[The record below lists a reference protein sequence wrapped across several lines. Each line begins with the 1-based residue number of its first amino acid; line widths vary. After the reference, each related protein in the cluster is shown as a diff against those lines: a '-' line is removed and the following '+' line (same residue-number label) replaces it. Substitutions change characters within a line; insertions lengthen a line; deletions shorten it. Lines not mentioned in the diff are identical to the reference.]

1 MSSNSDVIAVLPIS
15 RMRYIERVLQS
26 LESQTLKPK
35 MLCVIVDKKLD
46 PAEDKRLKELLDK
59 LTMRVVIGKSPN
71 DQVGSGIEERRQN
84 ISNLHNS
91 FQDLIGHAMYGLKPE
106 EFFEYRWVFSFE
118 DDGVLPPNAIERLH
132 RIAEKNYAGL
142 VSGVELGRW
151 GLPYVGAWAADNYES
166 PQRITSLKSKA
177 SSVDEIDASG
187 LYCALV
193 RLYSYM
199 KHQFHCDNGLGPD
212 VNLGLSLRNE
222 GFKNY
227 IDWSVKV
234 THLTRDFDGEKEIPA
249 DSESHQVELS
259 KNGSEWSCKVLQE

>member
-1 MSSNSDVIAVLPIS
+1 MYSSSKIIAVLPIS
-15 RMRYIERVLQS
+15 RTRYIDRVLNS
-26 LESQTLKPK
+26 LKSQTLKPDI
-35 MLCVIVDKKLD
+35 LCVIVDKKLD

-59 LTMRVVIGKSPN
+59 LTMRVVIGESPN
-71 DQVGSGIEERRQN
+71 KEVGFGIEERRQN

-91 FQDLIGHAMYGLKPE
+91 FQDLIGHAMYGLSPE
-106 EFFEYRWVFSFE
+106 EFFKYRWVFSFE

-132 RIAEKNYAGL
+132 KIAEKNDAGL

-151 GLPYVGAWAADNYES
+151 GLPYVGAWEADNCEN
-166 PQRITSLKSKA
+166 PQRVTSLKSKA

-193 RLYSYM
+193 RLHSYM
-199 KHQFHCDNGLGPD
+199 KHQFRCDNGLGPD
-212 VNLGLSLRNE
+212 VNLGLFLRNK

-249 DSESHQVELS
+249 DSESHQVELF
-259 KNGSEWSCKVLQE
+259 KNGSEWSYKVLQE